1 MTTTPSLTMSEA
13 MVPLK
18 VSPCCVVALSRVW
31 VMRMGRVVPG
41 LRVML
46 RKAGAGGG
54 GGGGSCLGGGGGA
67 AAVTAGAG
75 ACTVRLLTTVLTPG
89 TCAASA
95 AARERAASLLTVP
108 LRVATCFWTE
118 D

>member
-13 MVPLK
+13 MVALK

-46 RKAGAGGG
+46 RKAGAGGLGG
-54 GGGGSCLGGGGGA
+54 GGGGSCLGGGGY
-67 AAVTAGAG
+67 
-75 ACTVRLLTTVLTPG
+75 
-89 TCAASA
+89 
-95 AARERAASLLTVP
+95 
-108 LRVATCFWTE
+108 LRGGSFNRCGLADDGCGLGFDGGRGLWFGRYGRWRRW
-118 D
+118 